1 MQEIGKE
8 IIIEKTAY
16 ELSKKPRPNN
26 ENPYIW
32 GIICEAIKRCRAL
45 GQTLEEYLSLTKVED
60 LVLPSQ
66 KVYKILEEV
75 RGKFMIKK
83 FATFLVFLVER
94 DEAMSE
100 EIMHL
105 IYKGLR
111 EFESKRYRQFFILMK
126 ALLQID
132 DKYKEARNKRGLGF
146 MIKALKDNEK
156 YTLDSNIIQ
165 QWIMK
170 LTRKNPTLQQVL
182 RQEPTMLGYLTE
194 LSTRK
199 IPTEDICRKNV
210 LFPPCSATSWT
221 AASTSTTAS
230 R

>member
-1 MQEIGKE
+1 M
-8 IIIEKTAY
+8 
-16 ELSKKPRPNN
+16 
-26 ENPYIW
+26 
-32 GIICEAIKRCRAL
+32 
-45 GQTLEEYLSLTKVED
+45 SLTKVED

-66 KVYKILEEV
+66 KVYKILEEA

-210 LFPPCSATSWT
+210 LFPPCSATS
-221 AASTSTTAS
+221 
-230 R
+230 